1 MKEPAH
7 MKIKPNISILNALMR
22 ITCGFTLL
30 SWATAKMVRKPY
42 KNSYMII
49 AMLAGMKVGEGI
61 LRYCPVTDLAERGMD
76 RMSDEK
82 EPMKDMA
89 AKAMHKMNKAADPIE
104 DMAAKAMNKM
114 NNSKNPGTDLFE

>member
-1 MKEPAH
+1 

-30 SWATAKMVRKPY
+30 SWATAKMVKKPN
-42 KNSYMII
+42 KNSYMIV

-76 RMSDEK
+76 KMDDTKDSV
-82 EPMKDMA
+82 KDMA
-89 AKAMHKMNKAADPIE
+89 DKAMHKMNDAKDPIK
-104 DMAAKAMNKM
+104 DMADKAMNTMTDGNK
-114 NNSKNPGTDLFE
+114 PATDLFE